1 MSGSWIDLLDPT
13 REELLGALPDGVD
26 PDVVDVLAA
35 RAGDTREPRPFLEG
49 HGGYVVGAFF
59 DALPSGEEG
68 RIAYREVAVV
78 ATPDLLV
85 TVRKSPAECEPWQTE
100 PLDGPAAAGASPG
113 ELLFR
118 VVDDVAESFLDVV
131 DSADASIDTLED
143 HIEEWPSAH
152 VRRRLGALRHD
163 LLHARR
169 TVGATRSAVRRIV
182 DKRLDVGD
190 ERLFPERVE
199 RMFSD
204 TYETL
209 FRAGEDLDVARDLLS
224 SARDYHHSVIAERQN
239 DIVKTLTVIASL
251 VLVPS
256 LIVGFYGQNFAGAF
270 DRPYWTFGVSFA
282 LILGSTVVQ
291 LAIFRW
297 RRWI

>member
-1 MSGSWIDLLDPT
+1 MSGRWIDLLDPT

-35 RAGDTREPRPFLEG
+35 RAGSDREPRPFLEG

-59 DALPSGEEG
+59 DALPSGDD
-68 RIAYREVAVV
+68 RRTSYREVAVV
-78 ATPDLLV
+78 VTPDLLV
-85 TVRKSPAECEPWQTE
+85 TVRKSPPECEPWHTE
-100 PLDGPAAAGASPG
+100 PLEGPAAAGASAG

-131 DSADASIDTLED
+131 DAADAGIDTLED
-143 HIEEWPSAH
+143 HIEDWPSER
-152 VRRRLGALRHD
+152 VRRHLGALRHD

-169 TVGATRSAVRRIV
+169 TVGATRSAVRKVV
-182 DKRLDVGD
+182 DKRLDVGS
-190 ERLFPERVE
+190 ERLFPEKVE
-199 RMFSD
+199 HMFAD

-224 SARDYHHSVIAERQN
+224 SSRDYHQSVIAERQN

-256 LIVGFYGQNFAGAF
+256 LIVGFYGQNFMGEF
-270 DRPYWTFGVSFA
+270 DRPFWTFGISLG
-282 LILGSTVVQ
+282 LILGSTLLQ

>member
-1 MSGSWIDLLDPT
+1 VSGRWIDLLDPT
-13 REELLGALPDGVD
+13 HEELLKGLPDGVD
-26 PDVVDVLAA
+26 PDVVDDLAE
-35 RAGDTREPRPFLEG
+35 RAGDVREPRPFLQS
-49 HGGYVVGAFF
+49 HGSYVVGAFF
-59 DALPSGEEG
+59 DALANGDEH
-68 RIAYREVAVV
+68 RISYREIAVV

-85 TVRKSPAECEPWQTE
+85 TVRKSPVDCEPWHTE
-100 PLDGPAAAGASPG
+100 PLEGPAADGASPG

-118 VVDDVAESFLDVV
+118 LVDDVAESFLDVV
-131 DSADASIDTLED
+131 DTADAGIDTLED
-143 HIEEWPSAH
+143 HIDDWPSDQ
-152 VRRRLGALRHD
+152 VRRRLGTLRHD

-169 TVGATRSAVRRIV
+169 TVGATRAAVRKIV
-182 DKRLDVGD
+182 DKRLDLGSD
-190 ERLFPERVE
+190 KLFPEPVE
-199 RMFSD
+199 RMFAD

-224 SARDYHHSVIAERQN
+224 SARDYHQSVIAERQN

-256 LIVGFYGQNFAGAF
+256 LIVGFYGQNFAGEF
-270 DRPYWTFGVSFA
+270 SRPFWTFGISLG
-282 LILGSTVVQ
+282 LILGSTILQ

>member
-1 MSGSWIDLLDPT
+1 VSGRWIDLLDPT
-13 REELLGALPDGVD
+13 REELLRALPDGVD

-35 RAGDTREPRPFLEG
+35 RTGDSREPRPFLEG

-59 DALPSGEEG
+59 DALPNRDDG
-68 RIAYREVAVV
+68 RISYREVAIV

-85 TVRKSPAECEPWQTE
+85 TVRKSPAGREPWHTE
-100 PLDGPAAAGASPG
+100 PLEGPAAAGASSG

-131 DSADASIDTLED
+131 DSADAGIDTLED
-143 HIEEWPSAH
+143 HIDDWPSEL
-152 VRRRLGALRHD
+152 VRRQLGALRHD

-169 TVGATRSAVRRIV
+169 TVGATRAAVRRIV
-182 DKRLDVGD
+182 DKRLDVGS
-190 ERLFPERVE
+190 ERLFPEEVE
-199 RMFSD
+199 RMFAD

-224 SARDYHHSVIAERQN
+224 SARDHHQSVIAERQN

-256 LIVGFYGQNFAGAF
+256 LIVGFYGQNFEGEF
-270 DRPYWTFGVSFA
+270 NRPFWTFAVSLG
-282 LILGSTVVQ
+282 LILGSTIVQ